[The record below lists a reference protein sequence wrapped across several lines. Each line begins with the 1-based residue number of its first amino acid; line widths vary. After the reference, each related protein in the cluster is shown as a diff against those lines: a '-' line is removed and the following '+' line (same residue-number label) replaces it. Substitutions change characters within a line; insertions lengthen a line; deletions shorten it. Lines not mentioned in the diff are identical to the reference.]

1 MIFFLFKPLNIKE
14 QNFTDIPLFELET
27 FILYE
32 LNTQGLAT
40 LMIGTEGIRYANRYQ
55 IKDIDYTDNSK
66 QYIANMKA
74 KHGIY
79 KDEIVHLN
87 GDVVYSREDGLVFTT
102 QEIEYNKKTSVA
114 HTDKAYVAYKG
125 ENIVRGES
133 LDYNNLLNRSN
144 STNVVA
150 NYKIMEK

>member
-74 KHGIY
+74 KHSIY
-79 KDEIVHLN
+79 QDEIVHLN

-102 QEIEYNKKTSVA
+102 QEIEYNKKHPSLIRIKRMLPIKV
-114 HTDKAYVAYKG
+114 KILSE
-125 ENIVRGES
+125 ENP
-133 LDYNNLLNRSN
+133 
-144 STNVVA
+144 ST
-150 NYKIMEK
+150 ITIF